1 MVVPE
6 LTTWESESLSGEIM
20 EWLVPRGSS
29 DGDESGMIGNVM
41 VTGRRSRSR
50 SAWKRYLL
58 AIWSVVIRELWV
70 SEKVR
75 IIMPQ
80 AGDSDARPHASHD
93 CIHKV
98 RA

>member
-1 MVVPE
+1 MVVPK
-6 LTTWESESLSGEIM
+6 LTTWESKSLSGEIK

-29 DGDESGMIGNVM
+29 DGNELGMIGNVM
-41 VTGRRSRSR
+41 LIGRRSHLR

-58 AIWSVVIRELWV
+58 VIWSVVIRELWV

-80 AGDSDARPHASHD
+80 AGDSDMQPHASHD